1 MPSLP
6 ACRLRVSAATPAA
19 KTPKEQRRERGRPAL
34 GGGHDALVPKV
45 FPAASAAA
53 PVAKTPKTEMLGV
66 DSRLVT
72 PATMKWVRVGLIA
85 GILTMPATILLY
97 YVLGLAIDFAWEGGN
112 LVRQWF
118 WLLAGLVLLKAALA
132 WLFRTGQFRASSEA
146 KLNVRDRIHRKVVE
160 LGPGLLGKRRTGEI
174 ANIATEGIEYLDYY
188 FSVYFVQ
195 IWVAI
200 AIPIMLCAAI
210 FWIDWVVGLWM
221 LAGVP
226 LTPLFVG
233 SSARGFRRIS
243 SQNADIK
250 NRNSSQYLDSIQGMT
265 TLKMF
270 NQDKAR
276 GAEMAAGNEVQR
288 RATMK
293 LLAVAQSQ
301 FIFLEL
307 GFALFS
313 TAVAMGVALYR
324 YSGGH
329 MTPGEVIA
337 VVLISLEFSRTLLLI
352 GEFFFA
358 GALGREVARKVREFL
373 DEEPLV
379 RNSGREAPQTLSG
392 ETAGIQ
398 LKGVSF
404 TYPGTNTLAVRDFS
418 MELNPGETVA
428 LVGRSGSGK
437 TTVTN
442 LLLRTLDP
450 DSGEILFGGIPE
462 QHLSLEQIRKQI
474 ALVPQDPF
482 LFFGTVADN
491 LRVAKESASDDE
503 LLNALK
509 GAELFDFVQATPKRL
524 DTMVGD
530 QGVALSAGQAQRLAI
545 ARAILKDA
553 PIIILD
559 EPTSQIDVE
568 TETALHQALKR
579 LTAGKSVL
587 LIAHRLST
595 IEQADRIVVMED
607 GAVAESGARDE
618 LLARGGI
625 YAGMIRTKQELERR
639 SEPGGDR
646 RPGRE
651 GILPSVEG
659 GDALDPGVLRRTP
672 ALTRNRGE
680 HLCPPWMK

>member
-1 MPSLP
+1 
-6 ACRLRVSAATPAA
+6 
-19 KTPKEQRRERGRPAL
+19 
-34 GGGHDALVPKV
+34 
-45 FPAASAAA
+45 
-53 PVAKTPKTEMLGV
+53 MLGV

-72 PATMKWVRVGLIA
+72 PATIKWVRVGLVA
-85 GILTMPATILLY
+85 GIAAMPMTILLY
-97 YVLGLAIDFAWEGGN
+97 YVLGLAVDAAWQGSN

-118 WLLAGLVLLKAALA
+118 WVLAALVLAKAALA
-132 WLFRTGQFRASSEA
+132 WVFRTGQFRASGEA
-146 KLNVRDRIHRKVVE
+146 KLNVRDRIHKKVVE

-174 ANIATEGIEYLDYY
+174 ANIATEGVEYLDYY

-210 FWIDWVVGLWM
+210 FWVDWVVGLWM

-243 SQNADIK
+243 AQNEAVK

-270 NQDKAR
+270 NQDRSR
-276 GAEMAAGNEVQR
+276 GEEMAAGNEVQR
-288 RATMK
+288 RSTMK

-301 FIFLEL
+301 FVFLEL

-313 TAVAMGVALYR
+313 TAVAMAVALYR

-329 MTPGEVIA
+329 LTPGEVVA
-337 VVLISLEFSRTLLLI
+337 LVLISLEFSRTLLLI

-373 DEEPLV
+373 DETPSV
-379 RNSGREAPQTLSG
+379 RRSRKEASEKLPAGDLS
-392 ETAGIQ
+392 IR
-398 LKGVSF
+398 LRDVSF
-404 TYPGTNTLAVRDFS
+404 TYPGADSPAVRSFS
-418 MELNPGETVA
+418 MDLNPGETVA

-450 DSGEILFGGIPE
+450 DAGKILFGGIPE
-462 QHLSLEQIRKQI
+462 QQLSLAQIRERI

-482 LFFGTVADN
+482 LFFGTIAEN
-491 LRVAKESASDDE
+491 LRVAGADASDDE
-503 LLNALK
+503 LMAALK
-509 GAELFDFVQATPKRL
+509 GAELFDFVQASPAGM

-530 QGVALSAGQAQRLAI
+530 QGMALSAGQAQRLAI

-553 PIIILD
+553 PIVILD

-568 TETALHQALKR
+568 TEAALHLALKR
-579 LTAGKSVL
+579 LTRGKTVL

-595 IEQADRIVVMED
+595 IEQADRIVVMEE
-607 GAVAESGARDE
+607 GAVAEQGTRDE

-625 YAGMIRTKQELERR
+625 YAGMVRTKQELE
-639 SEPGGDR
+639 SMAGPYGE
-646 RPGRE
+646 GRLAE
-651 GILPSVEG
+651 AG
-659 GDALDPGVLRRTP
+659 A
-672 ALTRNRGE
+672 
-680 HLCPPWMK
+680 

>member
-1 MPSLP
+1 
-6 ACRLRVSAATPAA
+6 
-19 KTPKEQRRERGRPAL
+19 
-34 GGGHDALVPKV
+34 
-45 FPAASAAA
+45 
-53 PVAKTPKTEMLGV
+53 MLGV
-66 DSRLVT
+66 DRRLVT
-72 PATMKWVRVGLIA
+72 PATMKWVRVGLVA
-85 GILTMPATILLY
+85 GIATMPMTILLY
-97 YVLGLAIDFAWEGGN
+97 YVLGLAVDAAWQGGN

-118 WLLAGLVLLKAALA
+118 WLLALLVLLKAALA
-132 WLFRTGQFRASSEA
+132 WVFRTGQFRASSEA

-174 ANIATEGIEYLDYY
+174 ANIATEGVEYLDYY

-200 AIPIMLCAAI
+200 AIPILLCAAI

-243 SQNADIK
+243 AQNSAVK

-270 NQDKAR
+270 NQDQAR
-276 GAEMAAGNEVQR
+276 GREMEAGNEAQR
-288 RATMK
+288 RSTMK

-313 TAVAMGVALYR
+313 TAVAMAVALYR

-329 MTPGEVIA
+329 LTPGEAIA

-373 DEEPLV
+373 DEKSPLRRSGADDSATLPGKAVSV
-379 RNSGREAPQTLSG
+379 RLRD
-392 ETAGIQ
+392 
-398 LKGVSF
+398 VSF
-404 TYPGTNTLAVRDFS
+404 TYPGAGAPAVRNFS
-418 MELNPGETVA
+418 IELNPGETVA
-428 LVGRSGSGK
+428 LIGRSGSGK

-450 DSGEILFGGIPE
+450 DSGAIAFGGVPAE
-462 QHLSLEQIRKQI
+462 NLPAEQIRKQI

-482 LFFGTVADN
+482 LFFGTIAEN
-491 LRVAKESASDDE
+491 LRVARENASDGDLRE
-503 LLNALK
+503 ALR
-509 GAELFDFVQATPKRL
+509 GAELQDFVEDSPGGL
-524 DTMVGD
+524 DTKVGD
-530 QGVALSAGQAQRLAI
+530 QGMALSAGQAQRLAI
-545 ARAILKDA
+545 ARALLKDA
-553 PIIILD
+553 PIVVLD
-559 EPTSQIDVE
+559 EPTSQIDAE
-568 TETALHQALKR
+568 TEAALHNALRR
-579 LTAGKSVL
+579 LTSGKTVL

-595 IEQADRIVVMED
+595 IEQADRIVVMD
-607 GAVAESGARDE
+607 NGAVAESGTRAE
-618 LLARGGI
+618 LIARGGI
-625 YAGMIRTKQELERR
+625 YAGMIRTKQELESRADRIGGRR
-639 SEPGGDR
+639 F
-646 RPGRE
+646 RE
-651 GILPSVEG
+651 
-659 GDALDPGVLRRTP
+659 AP
-672 ALTRNRGE
+672 A
-680 HLCPPWMK
+680 

>member
-1 MPSLP
+1 
-6 ACRLRVSAATPAA
+6 
-19 KTPKEQRRERGRPAL
+19 
-34 GGGHDALVPKV
+34 
-45 FPAASAAA
+45 
-53 PVAKTPKTEMLGV
+53 MLGV

-72 PATMKWVRVGLIA
+72 PATIRWVQVGLVA
-85 GILTMPATILLY
+85 GIAAMPMTILLY
-97 YVLGLAIDFAWEGGN
+97 YVLGLAVDAAWQGSN

-118 WLLAGLVLLKAALA
+118 WVLAALVLAKAALA
-132 WLFRTGQFRASSEA
+132 WVFRTGQFRASGEA
-146 KLNVRDRIHRKVVE
+146 KLNVRDRIHKKVVE

-174 ANIATEGIEYLDYY
+174 ANIATEGVEYLDYY

-210 FWIDWVVGLWM
+210 FWVDWVVGLWM

-243 SQNADIK
+243 AQNEAVK

-270 NQDKAR
+270 NQDRAR
-276 GAEMAAGNEVQR
+276 GEEMAAGNEVQR
-288 RATMK
+288 RSTMK

-313 TAVAMGVALYR
+313 TAVAMAVALYR

-329 MTPGEVIA
+329 LTPGEVVA
-337 VVLISLEFSRTLLLI
+337 LVLISLEFSRTLLLI

-373 DEEPLV
+373 DETPSV
-379 RNSGREAPQTLSG
+379 RRSRKEASEELPAGELS
-392 ETAGIQ
+392 IR
-398 LKGVSF
+398 LRDVSF
-404 TYPGTNTLAVRDFS
+404 TYPGADSPAVRSFS
-418 MELNPGETVA
+418 MGLNPGETVA

-462 QHLSLEQIRKQI
+462 QQLSLAQIRERI

-482 LFFGTVADN
+482 LFFGTIAEN
-491 LRVAKESASDDE
+491 LRVAGADATDDE
-503 LLNALK
+503 LMAALK
-509 GAELFDFVQATPKRL
+509 GAELFDFVQASPAGL

-530 QGVALSAGQAQRLAI
+530 QGMALSAGQAQRLAI

-553 PIIILD
+553 PIVVLD

-568 TETALHQALKR
+568 TEAALHLALKR
-579 LTAGKSVL
+579 LTRGKTVL

-595 IEQADRIVVMED
+595 IEQADRIVVMEE
-607 GAVAESGARDE
+607 GAVAEQGTRDE

-625 YAGMIRTKQELERR
+625 YAGMIRTKRELE
-639 SEPGGDR
+639 SLDGPQGAGGLAEA
-646 RPGRE
+646 G
-651 GILPSVEG
+651 
-659 GDALDPGVLRRTP
+659 A
-672 ALTRNRGE
+672 
-680 HLCPPWMK
+680 